1 MEESTMKQKIKDAFF
16 EPRAPQELI
25 DSVILR
31 AQAVTMG
38 EEAKKQMATASAEQ
52 IGTLA
57 AQALIGQLASV
68 SALPSG
74 SEPQA
79 LAQQLEQQ
87 PAFQAALHGGNV
99 LKRVESGELMQQV
112 ANPQPEDLP
121 EVPQKENPALNI

>member
-38 EEAKKQMATASAEQ
+38 EEAKKLLATASAEQ

-87 PAFQAALHGGNV
+87 PAFQAALCGGNV
-99 LKRVESGELMQQV
+99 LKRVESGELMQQM

-121 EVPQKENPALNI
+121 EVPQKENPALNL